1 MTRPAPENR
10 ARLDALANALLEQ
23 ETLEEED
30 AYAAAGVTR
39 PQATPRR
46 ARRGGALQDVN
57 ARSSNGAAG
66 CLAASRDEQLAHR
79 SVAPG

>member
-10 ARLDALANALLEQ
+10 ARLDALASALLEQ

-39 PQATPRR
+39 PQATRPESSPRR
-46 ARRGGALQDVN
+46 R
-57 ARSSNGAAG
+57 
-66 CLAASRDEQLAHR
+66 
-79 SVAPG
+79 APGRKREIIQRGCGMPRRVSRRTARP